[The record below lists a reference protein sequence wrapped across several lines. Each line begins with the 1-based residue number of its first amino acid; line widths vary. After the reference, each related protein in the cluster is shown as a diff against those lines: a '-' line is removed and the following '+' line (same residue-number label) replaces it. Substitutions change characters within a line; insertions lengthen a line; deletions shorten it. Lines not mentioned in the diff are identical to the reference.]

1 MASVVGAT
9 RLANSKKIDI
19 YLSIYVVSSRTYKN
33 QLVNRRRFKN
43 HEFSRLK
50 YMIELH
56 HRKNPN
62 FKEMFCFNLKIH
74 YEHNS
79 SNRKYPPNV
88 YLL

>member
-1 MASVVGAT
+1 MASVIGAT
-9 RLANSKKIDI
+9 RLANSKKNR
-19 YLSIYVVSSRTYKN
+19 YLSIYIVSSRTYKN

-50 YMIELH
+50 YMFPMIELH

-79 SNRKYPPNV
+79 FK
-88 YLL
+88 